1 MRSETVLIE
10 VRSRVWSWECSPNVE
25 WRSKSSRIVKGREFG
40 ESSMWVTLGL
50 GAYSETVK

>member
-1 MRSETVLIE
+1 ML
-10 VRSRVWSWECSPNVE
+10 NVE
-25 WRSKSSRIVKGREFG
+25 WRSRSSRTVKGREFG